1 MVKYFAR
8 GENVQNLFIFI
19 ITILTIATGTVVGNI
34 FFMKFIYMKLKK
46 YNINDYFYCSYGN
59 NIYMRVNLILY
70 KKYDYNF
77 HKVHLYNNFDCLKI
91 NQEFYCKSHS
101 LTLKYLKCLE
111 EKKYIAI
118 SKAEKEKKRRIWL
131 YEMQLGN
138 KKIKRKAHNCYRI
151 TFYVLKRLPKSID
164 ELEP

>member
-1 MVKYFAR
+1 MNYGKILCKRWECA
-8 GENVQNLFIFI
+8 NLFIFI

-77 HKVHLYNNFDCLKI
+77 HKVHLYNNLI
-91 NQEFYCKSHS
+91 
-101 LTLKYLKCLE
+101 
-111 EKKYIAI
+111 
-118 SKAEKEKKRRIWL
+118 
-131 YEMQLGN
+131 
-138 KKIKRKAHNCYRI
+138 
-151 TFYVLKRLPKSID
+151 V
-164 ELEP
+164 